1 MLIDTGAGGDA
12 ASRAKGKQPTKNA
25 GVGPDRSAEFK
36 KFQWQWLA
44 VYLVIMLADWLQGTH
59 MYTLYSSYGQTPGT
73 LFAVGFTS
81 SAIFGT
87 FLGLYVDRYGRRLGC
102 ITFCV
107 LEIVINLLEHY
118 NNFYLLAVGRIVR
131 AVCVFVCDRKRH
143 RLRRDRQKK

>member
-1 MLIDTGAGGDA
+1 
-12 ASRAKGKQPTKNA
+12 
-25 GVGPDRSAEFK
+25 
-36 KFQWQWLA
+36 
-44 VYLVIMLADWLQGTH
+44 MLADWLQGTH

-102 ITFCV
+102 ITFCL